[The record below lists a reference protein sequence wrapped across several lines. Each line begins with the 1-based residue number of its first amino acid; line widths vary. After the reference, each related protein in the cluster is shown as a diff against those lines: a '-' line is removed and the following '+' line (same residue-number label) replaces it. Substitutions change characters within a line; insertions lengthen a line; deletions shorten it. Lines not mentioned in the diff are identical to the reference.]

1 MSFFSFSFSS
11 TSSFSPIHFFPRGA
25 RSFFYRFDSESPTVP
40 QLSLVRSLARAR
52 SATLR
57 DAASAARPRSAAEQ
71 ERGTLRRRNRR
82 RPRHRRHRV
91 FPGRRDRREHD
102 AFSGSERRR
111 GQGELDL
118 KGEGMKPKF
127 EIEQLPD
134 PRECPFGK
142 RSFFSSR
149 PPLFYF
155 LSPSLAALR
164 RQEHRISNQEHKKRE
179 REKELGGSNGAR
191 KKNRNSH
198 G

>member
-1 MSFFSFSFSS
+1 
-11 TSSFSPIHFFPRGA
+11 
-25 RSFFYRFDSESPTVP
+25 
-40 QLSLVRSLARAR
+40 
-52 SATLR
+52 
-57 DAASAARPRSAAEQ
+57 
-71 ERGTLRRRNRR
+71 
-82 RPRHRRHRV
+82 
-91 FPGRRDRREHD
+91 
-102 AFSGSERRR
+102 
-111 GQGELDL
+111 
-118 KGEGMKPKF
+118 MKPKF

-191 KKNRNSH
+191 KKNSH